1 MSSIIYNT
9 SKVDQFYRI
18 TIPLQLIKYL
28 NCKPE
33 TYIKL
38 KLSKNNTS
46 DYLYLIIPNKQPSR
60 KYLQIRRKFLN
71 HLKCNSYIKKKFN
84 RLSNIYDN
92 ITITEFAKISQIKH
106 RTSYMYLFRNEKLGF
121 VSSYNVNKSTF
132 YKLNDKGRKFLFL
145 INKYNIIL

>member
-1 MSSIIYNT
+1 MALRGNTKIILK
-9 SKVDQFYRI
+9 SMVIKVKFVKIVKNKR
-18 TIPLQLIKYL
+18 
-28 NCKPE
+28 
-33 TYIKL
+33 L
-38 KLSKNNTS
+38 KNFSWEVEEHIGVVLAKSNMK
-46 DYLYLIIPNKQPSR
+46 K
-60 KYLQIRRKFLN
+60 
-71 HLKCNSYIKKKFN
+71 YIKKKFN